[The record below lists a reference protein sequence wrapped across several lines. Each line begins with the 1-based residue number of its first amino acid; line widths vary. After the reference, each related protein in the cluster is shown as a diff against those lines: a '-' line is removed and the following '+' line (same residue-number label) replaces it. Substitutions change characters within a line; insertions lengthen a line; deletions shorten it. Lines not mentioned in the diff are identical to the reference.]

1 MAGLLGYRSGERSH
15 LYSDPTVAGELRWG
29 AGCRGLVQ
37 VRGRSRR
44 GPSGRE
50 PSVARLSYR
59 RNQLGRR
66 AGVMLGMS
74 GEGVQRM
81 AAPSLAIG
89 FVVPLEFVD
98 QLSTVRVGAQALDE

>member
-1 MAGLLGYRSGERSH
+1 MEVPYGTRRGAVSVAGHG
-15 LYSDPTVAGELRWG
+15 DPTVAGELRWG

-37 VRGRSRR
+37 VRGRPRR

-50 PSVARLSYR
+50 PSVARLPYR
-59 RNQLGRR
+59 RDQLCRR
-66 AGVMLGMS
+66 AGVVLGMS
-74 GEGVQRM
+74 EGVQRM

-89 FVVPLEFVD
+89 FVVPLELVD